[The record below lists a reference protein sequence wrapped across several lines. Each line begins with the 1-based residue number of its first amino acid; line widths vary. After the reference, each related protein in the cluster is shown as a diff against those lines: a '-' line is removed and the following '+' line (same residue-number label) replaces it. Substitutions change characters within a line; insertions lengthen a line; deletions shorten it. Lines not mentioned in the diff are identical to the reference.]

1 MIYTTPFR
9 NTNESEWGMRRLT
22 NSASLNALLKNH
34 FKIEIGAFKKS
45 KHLEL
50 REKEIGGNL

>member
-1 MIYTTPFR
+1 MIHTTPFR
-9 NTNESEWGMRRLT
+9 NTNESEWGRRRLT

-50 REKEIGGNL
+50 REKKIGGNL

>member
-9 NTNESEWGMRRLT
+9 NTNESKWGIRRLT
-22 NSASLNALLKNH
+22 NSASLLKNH
-34 FKIEIGAFKKS
+34 FKVEISAFKKS

-50 REKEIGGNL
+50 REKELGGNL